1 MRWIGASIGAFLG
14 ANRGGLLGGVIGAV
28 VGNWL
33 EAKVRNG
40 LGKGGS
46 QGKDDAAVGGEF
58 ATLAALSA
66 ILSKMAK
73 ADGRISASEVRYCE
87 RVFDMV
93 GLRGAKRE
101 YCIRVFQ
108 RTKDDSHS
116 IYEYADSFTLIQPSI
131 HVREVVYGLL
141 WDLACID
148 NTLSQAELDIL
159 RAIVRNLR
167 INPALFEWEARRRG
181 VATGAAEG
189 VASEEDPYEVIGCC
203 GNASNEEL
211 RSAYREKAKQLHPD
225 VLKAQGLSEELMSRA
240 NAQMSRINAA
250 WAKIK
255 KERRL

>member
-33 EAKVRNG
+33 ESKVRDG
-40 LGKGGS
+40 LGKSDS
-46 QGKDDAAVGGEF
+46 QGKDTAAVGGEF

-66 ILSKMAK
+66 LLSKMAK
-73 ADGRISASEVRYCE
+73 ADGHISESEVRYCE

-108 RTKDDSHS
+108 RTKNDAHS

-141 WDLACID
+141 WDLACVE
-148 NTLSQAELDIL
+148 NTLSQVELDIL
-159 RAIVRNLR
+159 RAIVKNLR

-181 VATGAAEG
+181 VNTGAAG
-189 VASEEDPYEVIGCC
+189 GTAPEEDPYEIIGCC
-203 GNASNEEL
+203 SNASNEEL

-225 VLKAQGLSEELMSRA
+225 VLKAQGLSEELMFRA
-240 NAQMSRINAA
+240 NSQMSRINAA

-255 KERRL
+255 KERHL